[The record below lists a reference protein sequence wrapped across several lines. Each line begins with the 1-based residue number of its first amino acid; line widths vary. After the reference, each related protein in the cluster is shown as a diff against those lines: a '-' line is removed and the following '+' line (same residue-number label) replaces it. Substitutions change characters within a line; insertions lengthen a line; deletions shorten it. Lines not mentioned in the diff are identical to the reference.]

1 MENFERKKAELL
13 FENEA
18 LVNSYDGLQRQLE
31 LLTSQYRK
39 AAHLF
44 LAKYVHLCNVQQ
56 CWL

>member
-18 LVNSYDGLQRQLE
+18 LVSSYEGLQRQLE
-31 LLTSQYRK
+31 LLTAQYRK

-44 LAKYVHLCNVQQ
+44 LAKYVVITRELI
-56 CWL
+56 